1 MKKYALKK
9 HWSQLGLIFMIYD
22 LDHEIGMTPLK
33 ANPKK
38 QRRKILNQINIERWN
53 WKKSNQSKNQCKT
66 KKIAIKIII
75 NKFFIKIN

>member
-1 MKKYALKK
+1 
-9 HWSQLGLIFMIYD
+9 
-22 LDHEIGMTPLK
+22 MTLLK